1 MDLHKRL
8 GISDSLLD
16 TVKSITEKKK
26 MDPVDP
32 KANQKDFDDRKD
44 KDIDNDGDVDSTD
57 KYLHR
62 RRKAVTKSVKGEAKK
77 NGKKDQ
83 VETEPSFDNEVGV
96 NEAKKKISKNY
107 AKMLKS
113 QGKFDSSKYQV
124 EDEVDG
130 VADQAVDKHNCA
142 THVYHEQHGNGQPVY
157 SMHADPDEYGL
168 IEWYDVMFE
177 HGIEKR
183 VPTTDMTVLKE
194 MNHGNHKKKK

>member
-1 MDLHKRL
+1 VDLHKRL
-8 GISDSLLD
+8 GISDSLLGA
-16 TVKSITEKKK
+16 VKSITEKKK

-44 KDIDNDGDVDSTD
+44 KDIDNDGDTDSTD

-62 RRKAVTKSVKGEAKK
+62 RRKAVTKSVKGEMK
-77 NGKKDQ
+77 GKKDKIDVTPEMERQ
-83 VETEPSFDNEVGV
+83 TGV

-113 QGKFDSSKYQV
+113 QGKFDSSKH
-124 EDEVDG
+124 EIEEADG
-130 VADQAVDKHNCA
+130 VAPQAVDKHNCA
-142 THVYHEQHGNGQPVY
+142 THVYHEQYGQGQTIF

-177 HGIEKR
+177 HGIEKK
-183 VPTTDMTVLKE
+183 VPTNEMKVTKE
-194 MNHGNHKKKK
+194 TSHMSHKKKKGE